1 MKKRTTIPC
10 DGCVWAEKISEG
22 MIFCPFPKCVKGK
35 LRTGQ
40 AKGKQGKR
48 DG

>member
-22 MIFCPFPKCVKGK
+22 MIFCPFPKCVKE
-35 LRTGQ
+35 
-40 AKGKQGKR
+40 KQEKQ
-48 DG
+48 DD